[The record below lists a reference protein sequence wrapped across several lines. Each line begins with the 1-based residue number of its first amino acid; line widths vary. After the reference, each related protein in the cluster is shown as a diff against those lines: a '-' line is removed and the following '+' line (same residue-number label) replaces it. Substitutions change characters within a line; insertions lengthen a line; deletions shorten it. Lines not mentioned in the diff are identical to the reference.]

1 MRDLRPALRPGFPRP
16 SMLAGRFGGGGDGGG
31 GSLRWPSF
39 DSEDG
44 GPPWMLFL
52 VAAAGTAA
60 AQPWVRRGIRFWLGV
75 GPILASYVLLLLQ
88 ASLQGQSVAVRQE
101 RLAAHHEKCAPRALR
116 LVQQLAG
123 GYIKMGQVLS
133 NRADVLPLPY
143 VLCFGVLQ
151 DQVPPR
157 PWPEME
163 RQLRRDAPALW
174 RELRSVDPAP
184 LGAASTGQVHRCTL
198 RDGRDCAVKLQY
210 AEAQRQFGADFAN
223 VARLA
228 RLALPA
234 LVPVVKEVRRRFQS
248 EFDYAREAQDMMLI
262 RDALRPFRRALAVPR
277 AYPELGGRRVLVMEY
292 LPGEKMMSAVQRRA
306 AAALGESGYAWAR
319 ARALELPP
327 PRGARRPT
335 RLQLLRAAPS
345 LWRLRRQTRRTLA
358 TLVKVKGYEIF
369 RVGVFNA
376 DPHPGNVLLMP
387 CGRLGLIDYGQVVHL
402 STTQRRELASL
413 TLALARRGV
422 DAQAAPEALAAA
434 AARMG
439 FATRRMERAVLAELC
454 SVLFDRDVAGESP
467 ARVLKRL
474 DARDRIVR
482 IPQLTLSLTL
492 SLTLTL
498 TLTLTRAPTL
508 ALTLTPKP

>member
-1 MRDLRPALRPGFPRP
+1 M
-16 SMLAGRFGGGGDGGG
+16 AG
-31 GSLRWPSF
+31 S
-39 DSEDG
+39 
-44 GPPWMLFL
+44 
-52 VAAAGTAA
+52 
-60 AQPWVRRGIRFWLGV
+60 
-75 GPILASYVLLLLQ
+75 
-88 ASLQGQSVAVRQE
+88 
-101 RLAAHHEKCAPRALR
+101 
-116 LVQQLAG
+116 
-123 GYIKMGQVLS
+123 
-133 NRADVLPLPY
+133 
-143 VLCFGVLQ
+143 
-151 DQVPPR
+151 
-157 PWPEME
+157 E

-439 FATRRMERAVLAELC
+439 FVTRRMERAVLAERL
-454 SVLFDRDVAGESP
+454 RRRQAGRP
-467 ARVLKRL
+467 CAARAV
-474 DARDRIVR
+474 
-482 IPQLTLSLTL
+482 S
-492 SLTLTL
+492 
-498 TLTLTRAPTL
+498 RAPALGLRAAAAAMAAGRRSRRTAARL
-508 ALTLTPKP
+508 AHEPPRLQRGTTPLSQGEAGGGHVCRPPPTPLPAAPPAVGALRSA